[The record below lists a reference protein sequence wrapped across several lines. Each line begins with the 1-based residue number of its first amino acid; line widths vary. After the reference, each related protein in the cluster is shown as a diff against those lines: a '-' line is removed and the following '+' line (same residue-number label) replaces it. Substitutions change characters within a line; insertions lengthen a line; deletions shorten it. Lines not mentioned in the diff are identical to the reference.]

1 MILSDL
7 LHIMQD
13 QNIVVREVSLIGRKY
28 YQRQNK
34 NCTER
39 FHEDLPLLE
48 ENKRERINLKT
59 DELFV
64 EESLLLKNLDIKTQ
78 PRNDVLAK

>member
-1 MILSDL
+1 M
-7 LHIMQD
+7 
-13 QNIVVREVSLIGRKY
+13 IGRKY

>member
-1 MILSDL
+1 M
-7 LHIMQD
+7 
-13 QNIVVREVSLIGRKY
+13 IGRKY

-34 NCTER
+34 NCIER

-48 ENKRERINLKT
+48 ENKRERIILKT